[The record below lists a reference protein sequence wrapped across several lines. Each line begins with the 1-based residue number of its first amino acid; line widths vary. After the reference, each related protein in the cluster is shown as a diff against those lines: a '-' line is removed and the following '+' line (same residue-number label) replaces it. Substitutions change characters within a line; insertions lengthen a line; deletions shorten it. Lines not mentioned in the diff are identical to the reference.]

1 MTQLK
6 PQENTTLI
14 QYTVNSSIR
23 WTSLSHSSDWLIYPL
38 VSKVFFDCF
47 FYTVH
52 IAMNMARNV
61 LAGDLQQH
69 AY

>member
-23 WTSLSHSSDWLIYPL
+23 WTSLSHSSDWLIYPYSIQGIFCL
-38 VSKVFFDCF
+38 F

-61 LAGDLQQH
+61 LTGDLQQH